1 MRRHLWVVA
10 ALAAVALMATGL
22 NRGEWKVVFRHATA
36 LCTACIGLTEAS
48 SERAEDRPDG
58 AVPAEATLRA

>member
-1 MRRHLWVVA
+1 MRRHLWVVV

-22 NRGEWKVVFRHATA
+22 SRGEWKVVFRHATA

-48 SERAEDRPDG
+48 SE
-58 AVPAEATLRA
+58 